1 VSEKLAT
8 RALYEAGEARTVA
21 NRRAFVPQTLT
32 FSAQVFFSPCTLPQE
47 RYNCGDFGSK
57 KEIPA

>member
-8 RALYEAGEARTVA
+8 RALYEAGDARTVA
-21 NRRAFVPQTLT
+21 NRRPFVPQTLT

-47 RYNCGDFGSK
+47 RYNCRDS
-57 KEIPA
+57 